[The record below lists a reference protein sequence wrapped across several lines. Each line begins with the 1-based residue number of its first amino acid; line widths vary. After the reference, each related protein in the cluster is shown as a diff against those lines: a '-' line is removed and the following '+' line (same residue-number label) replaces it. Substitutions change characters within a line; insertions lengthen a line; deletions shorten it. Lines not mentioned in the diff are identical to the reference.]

1 MTISIVIPA
10 YNEETYIAACL
21 ESVLRH
27 KTDDVIEIIVVNNA
41 STDRTAEVAAR
52 YPEVKVVH
60 EPRKGTGFSR
70 HRGFLEAKGQ
80 LIAYLDADTRIHEG
94 WIHTI
99 REEFR
104 KDPEIVSL
112 SGPFKYYDL
121 SKWQSALVYA
131 WWMGCAL
138 PAYWH
143 RKFAALGANHVVKR
157 EALEKVGGF
166 DTSIPFYGDD
176 TNIARRLH
184 KVGKVKWNTR
194 FYNYS
199 SARRL
204 KAEGFVKVGTKY
216 ALNYFSQ
223 AYFEKTVTKEYADH
237 RR

>member
-10 YNEETYIAACL
+10 YNEEQFIGACL

-41 STDRTAEVAAR
+41 SQDKTAEVAAS
-52 YPEVKVVH
+52 YPGVKVVH
-60 EPRKGTGFSR
+60 EHRKGTGFAR
-70 HRGFLEAKGQ
+70 HRGFEEAKGH
-80 LIAYLDADTRIHEG
+80 LIAYIDADSRIHDE
-94 WIHTI
+94 WIPMI
-99 REEFR
+99 KDEFA

-121 SKWQSALVYA
+121 PKVQSAMVYA
-131 WWMGCAL
+131 WWMAGAL

-143 RKFAALGANHVVKR
+143 KKFAALGANHVVKR
-157 EALEKVGGF
+157 DALVQIGGF

-194 FYNYS
+194 FFNYS

-204 KAEGFVKVGTKY
+204 KAEGFVRAGTKY
-216 ALNYFSQ
+216 AINYFTQ